1 MSDNRVV
8 RDTIMRHLKMQDF
21 TPEQLQT
28 IDRAM
33 MKALAGYEVTP
44 AETHLATI
52 DNCVPEIMQY
62 LMRKRAKGLK
72 KETLEQY
79 ALVLK
84 YFSIYVP
91 KKLNDITEWDI
102 LLFLDN
108 YEKDRKISKGQK
120 DHMRVILNGFFRYQ
134 ADCGNIKVNPMAT
147 IEPIKYKKTEREPL
161 TEMEL
166 EQLRYTCSKPK
177 ERALLEFFFST
188 GCRVSEVVNVNIEDI
203 DFTTRTLKVTGK
215 GDKERTVCLSA
226 GAVLALD
233 RYLKTRVDNTPALFV
248 SDKQPHQRLKKEAL
262 EKIIRMLGERA
273 ELDRRTFPHLIRHT
287 TATYLLK
294 HGMPLE
300 QVQDYLGHENIN
312 TTRIYAKSDREAMIN
327 SFKKCMI

>member
-21 TPEQLQT
+21 TPEQLQM
-28 IDRAM
+28 IDKAM

-62 LMRKRAKGLK
+62 LIRKKAKGLK
-72 KETLEQY
+72 QKTLEQY

-84 YFSIYVP
+84 YFTIYVP
-91 KKLNDITEWDI
+91 KKINDITEWDI

-108 YEKDRKISKGQK
+108 YAKDRNISKSRQ

-134 ADCGNIKVNPMAT
+134 TDCGNIKMNPMAT
-147 IEPIKYKKTEREPL
+147 IEPIKYKKNEREPL

-188 GCRVSEVVNVNIEDI
+188 GCRVSEVVNVDI
-203 DFTTRTLKVTGK
+203 QDINFITRTLKVTGK
-215 GDKERTVCLSA
+215 GDKERLVCLSA
-226 GAVLALD
+226 SAVFALEK
-233 RYLKTRVDNTPALFV
+233 YLKTREDDTPALFV
-248 SDKQPHQRLKKEAL
+248 ADRCPHQRLKKEAL
-262 EKIIRMLGERA
+262 EKIIRTLGEKA
-273 ELDRRTFPHLIRHT
+273 ELDRRIFPHLIRHT
-287 TATYLLK
+287 TATYLLR

-312 TTRIYAKSDREAMIN
+312 TTRIYAKSDRDTMIN